1 MRQVPEL
8 QPIFLHTFVLL
19 LETAKGKV
27 AEKNLRPSRLARAP
41 PSRLDLLCGAALHS
55 STAPG
60 RAAQDTSDPR
70 QGGRFPVSQSKSW
83 ERARVCVRA
92 CESVTLGVWFCFVFS
107 PDLCSCHSGQLRR
120 AFGVPSQAT
129 LRGSVC
135 LSWRPVSLSRVTGW
149 ETIGLATEK
158 KESPRWKLD
167 GWKTRTFPSW
177 SKTAQPTGVLK
188 FSWGGNGGHLNWV
201 IKLASGCRF

>member
-1 MRQVPEL
+1 MRLVPEL

-27 AEKNLRPSRLARAP
+27 AEKKAPAKSASARAALAARFALRSVSAQVHLGP
-41 PSRLDLLCGAALHS
+41 PTRWKV
-55 STAPG
+55 P
-60 RAAQDTSDPR
+60 
-70 QGGRFPVSQSKSW
+70 RFPKQKLG
-83 ERARVCVRA
+83 ARSSVRA
-92 CESVTLGVWFCFVFS
+92 CESVTLGVWFCFAFS
-107 PDLCSCHSGQLRR
+107 PDLCSYRIGQLRS

-129 LRGSVC
+129 LRGSVS

-149 ETIGLATEK
+149 ETNELAPEK

-188 FSWGGNGGHLNWV
+188 FSRGEWGTPQ
-201 IKLASGCRF
+201 